1 MSPAIRLPG
10 ASLDVVLPAFNEAAK
25 LPARF
30 PQLKRVLDSLSWLL
44 HLAINGVTALSSL
57 PLRIWSSIGGLVARA
72 ALAYGGWIVIE
83 QLLSIG
89 SMGGHVGRIFDAL
102 KQRPL
107 DVVAHDTGKPS

>member
-1 MSPAIRLPG
+1 MPVHQNRVMSPAIRLPG
-10 ASLDVVLPAFNEAAK
+10 ASLDVV

-57 PLRIWSSIGGLVARA
+57 PLGIWSCIGGLVARG

-102 KQRPL
+102 MQRPV
-107 DVVAHDTGKPS
+107 DVVAHDRGKPS